1 MRPFR
6 LLILLAIFAAASPN
20 LAGAADRGD
29 LRVILPEGL
38 YTPFFR
44 QNPGKGK
51 IGTNSLPVKVET
63 FALDV
68 RPVTKEQYRNFL
80 RDHPEWTRSKIKPIF
95 ADENY
100 LKDWREDFEFA
111 DADQGQEPVTNI
123 SWFAA
128 EAYCEAHDA
137 TLPMTEQWEY
147 ALADQGRDQ
156 AAVNLAFLDWFA
168 KPSRGAVP
176 SVGATK
182 ANGFGIQDL
191 VGVVWEWTYDF
202 DAFMTGTEQRNTD
215 SKDNTAFCG
224 AGSTGVADATNYPA
238 FMRYA
243 MRTSLKAHY
252 TTQNIGFRCAAV
264 LK

>member
-1 MRPFR
+1 MPLSR
-6 LLILLAIFAAASPN
+6 LLALLAILPVAALN
-20 LAGAADRGD
+20 LAMATDRGD
-29 LRVILPEGL
+29 LRVLLPEGL
-38 YTPFFR
+38 YTPFFK

-51 IGTNSLPVKVET
+51 TGTDALPVIVKA
-63 FALDV
+63 FSLDV
-68 RPVTKEQYRNFL
+68 MPVTKAQYRDHL
-80 RDHPEWTRSKIKPIF
+80 HDHPKWTRSHIKPIF

-100 LKDWREDFEFA
+100 LKDWHDDLDFGDPDEA
-111 DADQGQEPVTNI
+111 DEPVTNI

-128 EAYCEAHDA
+128 EAYCEAYGA
-137 TLPMTEQWEY
+137 TLPLTEQWEY
-147 ALADQGRDQ
+147 ALADQGSNQ
-156 AAVNLAFLDWFA
+156 NALNLAFLDWFA
-168 KPSRGAVP
+168 KPSGGSVSR
-176 SVGATK
+176 VGATK
-182 ANGFGIQDL
+182 ANGFGDKDL

-224 AGSTGVADATNYPA
+224 AGSTGVADAANYPT

-252 TTQNIGFRCAAV
+252 TTQNIGFRCASD